1 MISYKAKGRP
11 PPLYNTLK
19 ILGTKAFSVG
29 PEEKLGNKTQNYEL
43 ESMWHLRS
51 PCIKFSRRE
60 NTSHTF
66 IGLASGRGPDQ
77 EKSEFTLHVT
87 PG

>member
-11 PPLYNTLK
+11 PPLYSTLR

-29 PEEKLGNKTQNYEL
+29 PEEKLGNKTQNHKLEL
-43 ESMWHLRS
+43 ICHLRS

-66 IGLASGRGPDQ
+66 IGLERWAG
-77 EKSEFTLHVT
+77 T
-87 PG
+87 